1 MLYVEVSKQEL
12 DEFLAFRDAL
22 RLVETKEEAETIL
35 IPKSQLIAY
44 FLKDPEFSNLSI
56 SQTVRYGDTYY
67 QFNRQS
73 LMKLA
78 DWVLNYKNEL

>member
-35 IPKSQLIAY
+35 IPKNQLIAY
-44 FLKDPEFSNLSI
+44 FLNLSI

-78 DWVLNYKNEL
+78 DWVLKYKNEL

>member
-1 MLYVEVSKQEL
+1 MLYIEVSKQEL

-22 RLVETKEEAETIL
+22 RLVETKEEADTIL
-35 IPKSQLIAY
+35 IPTSQLVKF

-56 SQTVRYGDTYY
+56 SQTIRYGDTYY

-73 LMKLA
+73 FMKFA
-78 DWVLNYKNEL
+78 DWVMKYKNEM

>member
-22 RLVETKEEAETIL
+22 LLVETKEEAETIL

-44 FLKDPEFSNLSI
+44 FQN
-56 SQTVRYGDTYY
+56 
-67 QFNRQS
+67 S
-73 LMKLA
+73 LI
-78 DWVLNYKNEL
+78 

>member
-1 MLYVEVSKQEL
+1 MLYVEVSKLEL

-35 IPKSQLIAY
+35 IPKNQLIAY
-44 FLKDPEFSNLSI
+44 FLNLSI

-78 DWVLNYKNEL
+78 DWVLKYKNEL